1 MNPYMTLLLPALH
14 DALKAFAT
22 QTCTDFI
29 LWDGVIQTI
38 TKSLSFDD
46 GCTLLISMVWP
57 TLFTLPSAFWRDD
70 KLQQVS
76 ALLVEQVEV
85 TSRLNDADAK
95 KLLQDCLGIL
105 IEAVT
110 DDTLLKKIN
119 LNILMHTRS
128 EDSRSRLTA
137 LSFSEALWRTHGGK
151 LLGTHM
157 LTCESMV
164 LIKGE

>member
-1 MNPYMTLLLPALH
+1 M
-14 DALKAFAT
+14 
-22 QTCTDFI
+22 
-29 LWDGVIQTI
+29 
-38 TKSLSFDD
+38 
-46 GCTLLISMVWP
+46 
-57 TLFTLPSAFWRDD
+57 
-70 KLQQVS
+70 
-76 ALLVEQVEV
+76 VEQVEV

>member
-14 DALKAFAT
+14 DTLKAFTT
-22 QTCTDFI
+22 QTCTDFV

-70 KLQQVS
+70 KLQQIS
-76 ALLVEQVEV
+76 ALLIEQVEV

-105 IEAVT
+105 IEAVS

-128 EDSRSRLTA
+128 GDSRSRLTA
-137 LSFSEALWRTHGGK
+137 LSLSEALWRAHGGK

-157 LTCESMV
+157 LSRESMV
-164 LIKGE
+164 LI